1 MKLDIA
7 FVTETYPPEVNGVAM
22 TVGRLVEGMRQ
33 RGHRV
38 EVLRPRQGEAD
49 AGGEH
54 DVPFAGIALPG
65 YPGLQFGLPAGGAL
79 RRRWRQRRPD
89 LVHVVTEGP
98 LGWSAVAAAR
108 RLGIPVTS
116 GFHTN
121 FDRYSVH
128 YGLGWLRPAVAAYL
142 RMLHRRT
149 RATLVPT
156 AALAAELAGEG
167 VPGVRVVGRGV
178 DTVLFDPARRSAEL
192 RARWGVAGE
201 GPVCL
206 YVGRLAPEKNLAL
219 VEKCF
224 AALQVWHPAA
234 RLVWVGDGPSARK
247 LAQEH
252 PEHHFAGM
260 RTGED
265 LAAHY
270 ASADFFLF
278 PSLSETYGNVV
289 AEAMASGVPVLAYRS
304 AAAAELVVDGDN
316 GRVVAPGDEKAFVEA
331 ALWALED
338 GERLRRMGERA
349 RSAMLSRGW
358 PDVVASFERA
368 VREALAG

>member
-22 TVGRLVEGMRQ
+22 TVGRLVDGMRQ

-38 EVLRPRQGEAD
+38 EVLRPRQGAAD

-54 DVPFAGIALPG
+54 DVPFAGVALPG

-128 YGLGWLRPAVAAYL
+128 YGIGWLRPAVAAYL

-178 DTVLFDPARRSAEL
+178 DTTLFDPARRSNEL
-192 RARWGVAGE
+192 RARWGADGA

-247 LAQEH
+247 LEQDH
-252 PEHHFAGM
+252 PDQYFAGM

-265 LAAHY
+265 LAAHF
-270 ASADFFLF
+270 ASADLFLF

-289 AEAMASGVPVLAYRS
+289 AEAMASGVPVVAYRS
-304 AAAAELVVDGDN
+304 AAAAELVADGDN
-316 GRVVAPGDEKAFVEA
+316 GRVVAPGDERAFVEA

-338 GERLRRMGERA
+338 GERLRRMGEQA
-349 RSAMLSRGW
+349 RMAMLPRGW